1 VDSYKL
7 VALRAILLSVA
18 TGMVAGLAAYGAI
31 VWLRP
36 ALGLDWDQYSRY
48 VAPVVE
54 EPLKAA
60 FVVYL
65 LQRNKVGFVVDAAI
79 HGFGIGTGFAFLEN
93 LYYVQASPDATLWT
107 WVVRGFGTAI
117 MHGGATSIV
126 AMVSKALQNR
136 SDTFRLSLVL
146 PGLGVAVVL
155 HALYNQFVLHPV
167 LATALIV
174 LVFPALSVAVFQRSE
189 RATQAWLGT
198 GFDTDQE
205 LLRAVHTGQVSGTP
219 VGRYITTVK
228 SRFPAEVIVD
238 MMCFLRVRAELAIRA
253 MGVQLEAALEP
264 AREVSGDFYDAF
276 LLPPSGT
283 IVLVV
288 GDVCDKGV
296 GAALFMAL
304 FRSLIR
310 ASADPVGGGAIQ
322 MIGGR
327 RTLVR
332 QALESATPADLLTR
346 VASYTNDYIA
356 RLHGRTN
363 MFATVFLG
371 AL

>member
-1 VDSYKL
+1 MTSVLAVAVSVLPVFVFLGALVLIDSYKL
-7 VALRAILLSVA
+7 VALRATLLSVA
-18 TGMVAGLAAYGAI
+18 AGMVAGLAAYGAS

-93 LYYVQASPDATLWT
+93 LYYVQATPDATLWT

-136 SDTFRLSLVL
+136 SDAFRLYLVL
-146 PGLGVAVVL
+146 PGLSVAVVL
-155 HALYNQFVLHPV
+155 HALYNQFVVHPV

-174 LVFPALSVAVFQRSE
+174 LVFPTLSIAVFQRSE
-189 RATQAWLGT
+189 RETQAWLGT

-205 LLRAVHTGQVSGTP
+205 LLRAVHTGHVSGTP

-253 MGVQLEAALEP
+253 
-264 AREVSGDFYDAF
+264 
-276 LLPPSGT
+276 
-283 IVLVV
+283 
-288 GDVCDKGV
+288 KGV
-296 GAALFMAL
+296 LMMREAGFDAAPDPMVKDKFQELRYLEKSIGKTGLRAL
-304 FRSLIR
+304 HPFVHTSTR
-310 ASADPVGGGAIQ
+310 
-322 MIGGR
+322 
-327 RTLVR
+327 
-332 QALESATPADLLTR
+332 DLWQLTVLDGER
-346 VASYTNDYIA
+346 
-356 RLHGRTN
+356 G
-363 MFATVFLG
+363 
-371 AL
+371 